1 MYQHVQFRRVEKFI
15 KNYQDCGQLISQK
28 MAQNSD
34 KLLQDVK
41 FIDGSHFYGEAY
53 LDEET

>member
-1 MYQHVQFRRVEKFI
+1 
-15 KNYQDCGQLISQK
+15 

-34 KLLQDVK
+34 KMLQDVK